1 MLSRPLTRG
10 QGLGGGRQ
18 GVACTVRPLS
28 GPASPAENSTASR
41 VLGDHD
47 QAAFGTCSNPRTDSL
62 RPTWP
67 SRSSVSAR
75 WGCGGDQRRVTGR
88 FPYPLPLPLPRETA
102 GGSRGGAQSGS
113 QVKDVGKVE
122 SEVAG
127 ASRRDLSPG
136 GLALGALGRGL
147 PPAACGLRA
156 DPAGP
161 RGGSL
166 VVRSCAY
173 CTEGLRED
181 HAGAGNKVLRRCRG
195 ETSGPS
201 PQSPSPGGWGLAGH
215 VGDCG
220 VTPRTSRRKTE
231 PHVSWGREPRPP
243 GPGGR
248 MARRR
253 NTAPCPRPL

>member
-1 MLSRPLTRG
+1 MALTFLRLGQVGVWRG
-10 QGLGGGRQ
+10 PEAGHR
-18 GVACTVRPLS
+18 
-28 GPASPAENSTASR
+28 
-41 VLGDHD
+41 
-47 QAAFGTCSNPRTDSL
+47 AFPI
-62 RPTWP
+62 
-67 SRSSVSAR
+67 
-75 WGCGGDQRRVTGR
+75 
-88 FPYPLPLPLPRETA
+88 PLPLPLPQETA

-127 ASRRDLSPG
+127 ASRQDLSPG

-147 PPAACGLRA
+147 PTAACGLRA

-166 VVRSCAY
+166 GRRSCAY

-201 PQSPSPGGWGLAGH
+201 PRSPSPGSWGLAGH

-243 GPGGR
+243 GPRGR
-248 MARRR
+248 MARRGTR
-253 NTAPCPRPL
+253 HRVQGPFEGGKGAVSQSGALWAEGPHLLWGPRHPP

>member
-18 GVACTVRPLS
+18 RVACTVRPLS

-166 VVRSCAY
+166 
-173 CTEGLRED
+173 G
-181 HAGAGNKVLRRCRG
+181 
-195 ETSGPS
+195 
-201 PQSPSPGGWGLAGH
+201 
-215 VGDCG
+215 
-220 VTPRTSRRKTE
+220 
-231 PHVSWGREPRPP
+231 
-243 GPGGR
+243 
-248 MARRR
+248 
-253 NTAPCPRPL
+253 RPLVRLLHGGPAGGPRGCRE